1 MQSSFMA
8 ARPSI
13 HVAMFG
19 NSLRVDKWDKA
30 PTLTYA
36 VGSKGRLTSFS

>member
-1 MQSSFMA
+1 MQSSFMT

-13 HVAMFG
+13 HVATFG
-19 NSLRVDKWDKA
+19 NSLRVDKSDKA
-30 PTLTYA
+30 AELTFA